1 MSFVTRAGTLFTAS
15 LAIAFAAACHSET
28 TVSSAPAKIVAVSG
42 DGQSAIGEVTLAAPL
57 VVRVTDAQNN
67 PAGNVSVSWAASDPT
82 SRLSA
87 TATTTDATGTTQ
99 VTWTLGQT
107 VGIQSVAVTAATIA
121 GTRTVFQATNAAPTI
136 SGGVTVA
143 TAPPLSFV
151 GMVSTRRVASAART
165 GAPASVRTGAAV
177 WVEPSKARL
186 AFAAAGVHSRR
197 LIVQFKPAPIGISGH
212 IAATSAAR
220 ADALQ
225 VMRRVLAVHQ
235 ANGLVIAPEHSPA
248 ILASRVT
255 VPPGIDMAAA
265 IAALTGD
272 PAVESVGVDSIYPM
286 LGPFTRAQLLRPTG
300 SVATPGPGA
309 ALRGA
314 LFAGAVAGTI
324 PNDPDF
330 VGQAWHYN
338 MVDAPR
344 AWATTTGSS
353 SVLVAVVDNGIR
365 FDHPAIAPNLTHDGY
380 NFVTGGNR
388 LTAPQPVCEGGTT
401 LIPEAGY
408 GADPTDPDDL
418 TFLGTCWDRS
428 TVGNHGLHVAGTIGA
443 AGNDGL
449 GSTGLNWKVSIRPV
463 RVLDISGSGSD
474 FDVAQGILYAAGLPA
489 SNGAGGTVTAPSRA
503 ALINMSLGGGFST
516 VLQNAVIAATNAGS
530 LIVAAEGNDES
541 NALEYPGAFPEVLP
555 VVALGPDMQLASY
568 TNIGSPTAL
577 SAPGGGIRFDQT
589 IDGSAGVLSTTWDF
603 VNHLPDYAY
612 YEGTSMATPHVTGVA
627 ALVLAA
633 NPSLTSAQL
642 RARLENTAVD
652 LGPPGP
658 DDIYGFGLVDAYNA
672 VNNVTGPV
680 RNTYVR
686 IVNAA
691 TGDTVKTVPVNANG
705 SYSVAMAT
713 AGSFYVVAGQD
724 EAGDGRIGVPGRK
737 FGWYGPPSGPAPIT
751 LAAGQSA
758 IASVTVGTP
767 VAAQPAGTFATANR
781 LVVNGYA
788 INNVASN
795 GAGDVYVV
803 QIPRSGTYYFETGG
817 VLGSCGF
824 GIELDTDLQLY
835 NSALAQIAE
844 NDDSTLPGSLFCSAI
859 NSSLT
864 AGTYYLRVTA
874 SATAN
879 APNGQYRIWV
889 RDQP

>member
-1 MSFVTRAGTLFTAS
+1 MTIALRARVLRAAVSFAVAFVAG
-15 LAIAFAAACHSET
+15 CHHDST
-28 TVSSAPAKIVAVSG
+28 TVSLAAAKIVVVSG
-42 DGQSAIGEVTLAAPL
+42 DAQSSIGPVALPAPL
-57 VVRVTDAQNN
+57 VVRVTDAQNT
-67 PAGNVSVSWAASDPT
+67 PVANVTVNWAVSDPT
-82 SRLSA
+82 AQLSA
-87 TATTTDATGTTQ
+87 ATTTTDASGVTQ

-107 VGIQSVAVTAATIA
+107 VGAQTVAATSTTIA
-121 GTRTVFQATNAAPTI
+121 GTRAVFQGINAAPTI
-136 SGGVTVA
+136 RGGVTVA

-151 GMVSTRRVASAART
+151 GAVSTRRVAPASGGQSRT
-165 GAPASVRTGAAV
+165 GISVRV
-177 WVEPSKARL
+177 QPSKARL
-186 AFAAAGVHSRR
+186 AFASAGARPRR
-197 LIVQFKPAPIGISGH
+197 LIVQFKPAPMGLASH
-212 IAATSAAR
+212 VATTTR
-220 ADALQ
+220 AQGNALQ
-225 VMRRVLAVHQ
+225 MMRRVLSVHQ
-235 ANGLVIAPEHSPA
+235 ASGMVSVLEHSPA

-255 VPPGIDMAAA
+255 VPDGADMAAA
-265 IAALTGD
+265 IAALSSD
-272 PAVESVGVDSIYPM
+272 PAVESVGLDSIYPM
-286 LGPFTRAQLLRPTG
+286 LSPYTGAQLLRSSS
-300 SVATPGPGA
+300 SVATSDVH
-309 ALRGA
+309 RTT
-314 LFAGAVAGTI
+314 FAGAVAGTL

-338 MVDAPR
+338 MVDAAR
-344 AWATTTGSS
+344 AWATTTGSA

-388 LTAPQPVCEGGTT
+388 LTAPEPVCEGGTT

-408 GADPTDPDDL
+408 GSDPTDPDDL

-428 TVGNHGLHVAGTIGA
+428 TIGNHGLHVAGTIGA
-443 AGNDGL
+443 AGNDGV
-449 GSTGLNWKVSIRPV
+449 GSTGLNWTVSIRPV

-516 VLQNAVIAATNAGS
+516 VMQSAVIAATNAGT
-530 LIVAAEGNDES
+530 LIIAAEGNDES
-541 NALEYPGAFPEVLP
+541 NQLEYPGAFPEVLP

-577 SAPGGGIRFDQT
+577 SAPGGGIRFDAT

-603 VNHLPDYAY
+603 VNHAPDYAY
-612 YEGTSMATPHVTGVA
+612 YEGTSMATPHVTGIA

-633 NPSLTSAQL
+633 NPSLSSSQL
-642 RARLENTAVD
+642 RTRLENTAVD

-658 DDIYGFGLVDAYNA
+658 DDIYGYGLVNAYNA
-672 VNNVTGPV
+672 INNVSGPA
-680 RNTYVR
+680 RTTYVR

-691 TGDTVKTVPVNANG
+691 TGDTVKTVPVKADG
-705 SYSVAMAT
+705 SYSVTLAAVGT
-713 AGSFYVVAGQD
+713 YYVVAGQD
-724 EAGDGRIGVPGRK
+724 EAGDGRIGVPGRR
-737 FGWYGPPSGPAPIT
+737 FGWYGPQSGPAAIT

-767 VAAQPAGTFATANR
+767 VAAQPASTFATANR

-795 GAGDVYVV
+795 GAGDYYVV
-803 QIPRSGTYYFETGG
+803 QIPRQGNYYFETGG

-824 GIELDTDLQLY
+824 GLELDTELQLY
-835 NSALAQIAE
+835 NSTFAPLAE
-844 NDDSTLPGSLFCSAI
+844 NDDTTLPGSLFCSAI
-859 NSSLT
+859 SSSL
-864 AGTYYLRVTA
+864 APGTYYLRVTA
-874 SATAN
+874 SAGAS
-879 APNGQYRIWV
+879 APDGQYRIWV